1 MKLIKLVCICV
12 MLLLPAVVFGQTS
25 GEPDANK
32 DYSTLK
38 KEYDAVVTDRENLLS
53 QMKILLKYK
62 NEITQAK
69 EQLSLIE
76 TERAQWELEK
86 ETYKSTNNRLQ
97 ANNEQLVSKIDNLLA
112 DQFQLQ
118 EERDSLR
125 STLSKSKAGYI
136 IVEDLNRKVKEQ
148 SQEISRLENNIK
160 QLQKEVEKSIDKVAK
175 AETTAVVLSDQI
187 KEVTSKYKKALGTNK
202 KLESKIN
209 RQPKQYAEIARENK
223 VLIKRTALMHY
234 NLGVFYTKSKE
245 YNRAISEFEKSI
257 ELNPEDPQAYFNLG
271 FIYAEYFED
280 RPKSIDRFQ
289 KFLLLTKKEDEDVD
303 WVKRYI
309 LTWQTWEGKPGAK

>member
-1 MKLIKLVCICV
+1 MKLIKLVCVCV
-12 MLLLPAVVFGQTS
+12 MLLLPAVVFGQAS

-76 TERAQWELEK
+76 TERGQWELEK

-160 QLQKEVEKSIDKVAK
+160 QLQKEVEKSVDKVAK